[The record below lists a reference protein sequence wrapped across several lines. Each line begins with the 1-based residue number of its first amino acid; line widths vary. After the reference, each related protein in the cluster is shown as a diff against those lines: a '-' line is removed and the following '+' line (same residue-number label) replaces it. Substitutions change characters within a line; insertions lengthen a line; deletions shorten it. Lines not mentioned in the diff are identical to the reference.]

1 MKKTLLATALLAGFA
16 GAAHA
21 QSSVTLYGLV
31 DAGFNYAKRDGQ
43 SVKGIDSG
51 LMSQS
56 RFGMRGSE
64 DLGNGLKA
72 IFTLENGFTVDNG
85 QQTHGRLFG
94 RYAFVG
100 LESAQAGRLTLGR
113 TTNLAFMWA
122 AGIVN
127 PFGLSFSTASIG
139 STFAYN
145 DAVMGGGRVNNS
157 VYYYSPSFYGIQAA
171 IGYSFNAFQSG
182 LPGGSESEVPE
193 SGKNNRMIDAGLK
206 YDNGPIKGVLTY
218 QQVESPMSG
227 SKTFRNLTVGG
238 SYDFGVAAIFAGYAK
253 ANNITAAYVSP
264 FGGNPSYNGVVAN
277 PGQFSSDSAYTIGA
291 SAPIGPGKL
300 YAAWQK
306 ATKSKVDGWA
316 VGYTYDLSK
325 RTNLYAF
332 FADNNVRNFIESRDM
347 TYRQLA
353 VGLQHRF

>member
-31 DAGFNYAKRDGQ
+31 DAGFDYRKVDGETI
-43 SVKGIDSG
+43 KGIDSG

-56 RFGMRGSE
+56 RFGLRGSE

-72 IFTLENGFTVDNG
+72 IFTLENGFTVDDG

-94 RYAFVG
+94 RYAYVG
-100 LESAQAGRLTLGR
+100 LESNSMGRLTLGR

-122 AGIVN
+122 AGVAN
-127 PFGLSFSTASIG
+127 PFGLNFSTASIG

-157 VYYYSPSFYGIQAA
+157 VYYYSPSFYGVQAA
-171 IGYSFNAFQSG
+171 VGYSFNAFSNPTTG
-182 LPGGSESEVPE
+182 ETEAPE
-193 SGKNNRMIDAGLK
+193 SGKNNRLIDAGLK

-218 QQVESPMSG
+218 QQVESPLPG
-227 SKTFRNLTVGG
+227 SKTFRNLTVGA
-238 SYDFGVAAIFAGYAK
+238 SYDFGVVALHAGYAK
-253 ANNITAAYVSP
+253 ANNITAG
-264 FGGNPSYNGVVAN
+264 FLNGYNGVVATG
-277 PGQFSSDSAYTIGA
+277 GQFSSDSAYTIGA

-332 FADNNVRNFIESRDM
+332 FADNDVRNFDQNRDM
-347 TYRQLA
+347 TYRQLG

>member
-1 MKKTLLATALLAGFA
+1 MKKTLLATALLVGFA

-56 RFGMRGSE
+56 RFGLRGSE

-94 RYAFVG
+94 RYAYVG
-100 LESAQAGRLTLGR
+100 LESATAGRLTLGR

-122 AGIVN
+122 AGIAN
-127 PFGLSFSTASIG
+127 PFGLSFSTASVG

-157 VYYYSPSFYGIQAA
+157 VYYYSPSFYGVQAA
-171 IGYSFNAFQSG
+171 VGYSFNAFANPTTGETEAPQ
-182 LPGGSESEVPE
+182 
-193 SGKNNRMIDAGLK
+193 SGKNNRLLDAGLK
-206 YDNGPIKGVLTY
+206 YANGPIKGVLTY
-218 QQVESPMSG
+218 QQVESPLPG
-227 SKTFRNLTVGG
+227 TKTFRNLTLGA
-238 SYDFGVAAIFAGYAK
+238 SYDFGVVALHAGYAK
-253 ANNITAAYVSP
+253 AQNITPA
-264 FGGNPSYNGVVAN
+264 FLNGYNNVVATG
-277 PGQFSSDSAYTIGA
+277 GQFSSDSAYTLGA
-291 SAPIGPGKL
+291 SAPVGPGKL

-332 FADNNVRNFIESRDM
+332 FADNNVRNFDQNRDM
-347 TYRQLA
+347 TYRQFA
-353 VGLQHRF
+353 VGMQHRF

>member
-31 DAGFNYAKRDGQ
+31 DAGFDYRKVDGQ
-43 SVKGIDSG
+43 TVKGIDSG

-72 IFTLENGFTVDNG
+72 IFTLENGFTVDDG

-100 LESAQAGRLTLGR
+100 LESNSMGRLTLGR

-122 AGIVN
+122 AGIAN
-127 PFGLSFSTASIG
+127 PFGLNFSTASVG

-157 VYYYSPSFYGIQAA
+157 VYYYSPSFYGIQAGV
-171 IGYSFNAFQSG
+171 GYSFNAFANPSTGEQ
-182 LPGGSESEVPE
+182 EAPE
-193 SGKNNRMIDAGLK
+193 SGRNNRMVDLGLK

-218 QQVESPMSG
+218 QQVESPLPG
-227 SKTFRNLTVGG
+227 TRPFRNITLGA
-238 SYDFGVAAIFAGYAK
+238 SYDFGVAAIHAGYARAK
-253 ANNITAAYVSP
+253 NITPA
-264 FGGNPSYNGVVAN
+264 FLNGYNNVVATG
-277 PGQFSSDSAYTIGA
+277 GQFSSDNAYTIGA
-291 SAPIGPGKL
+291 SAPLGPGKL

-332 FADNNVRNFIESRDM
+332 FADNDVHNFDQNRDM
-347 TYRQLA
+347 TYRQLGI
-353 VGLQHRF
+353 GLQHRF

>member
-31 DAGFNYAKRDGQ
+31 DAGFDYRKVDGKTI
-43 SVKGIDSG
+43 SGIDSG

-56 RFGMRGSE
+56 RFGLRGSE

-72 IFTLENGFTVDNG
+72 IFTLENGFTVDDG

-94 RYAFVG
+94 RYAYVG
-100 LESAQAGRLTLGR
+100 LDSNSLGRLTLGR

-127 PFGLSFSTASIG
+127 PFGLNFSTASIG

-157 VYYYSPSFYGIQAA
+157 VYYYSPSFYGVQAA
-171 IGYSFNAFQSG
+171 VGYSFNAFANPTSG
-182 LPGGSESEVPE
+182 ETEAPQ

-206 YDNGPIKGVLTY
+206 YENGPIKGVLTY
-218 QQVESPMSG
+218 QQVESPLPG
-227 SKTFRNLTVGG
+227 TKTFRNLTLGAT
-238 SYDFGVAAIFAGYAK
+238 YDFGVAAVFAGYAK
-253 ANNITAAYVSP
+253 AKNITGAYLN
-264 FGGNPSYNGVVAN
+264 GYNSVVATG
-277 PGQFSSDSAYTIGA
+277 GQFTDDNAYTLGA

-316 VGYTYDLSK
+316 LGYTYDLSK

-332 FADNNVRNFIESRDM
+332 YADNDVRNFDQNRDM
-347 TYRQLA
+347 TYRQLG